1 MQPNFLIDAEE
12 WFIYAETDLSIA
24 RVLIEASPMIG
35 AGVAYHAQ
43 QVEEKSLKGFLMAYG
58 VQFRKHTIWKNF

>member
-43 QVEEKSLKGFLMAYG
+43 
-58 VQFRKHTIWKNF
+58 